1 MPFEYRRGVKERRGN
16 GQTSAKPIK
25 PERVR
30 RRADHTPPRVNAFDY
45 PKCGHDV
52 GQYAATTCAVGEEAA
67 VGGGRAA
74 NLDGL

>member
-25 PERVR
+25 PHQ
-30 RRADHTPPRVNAFDY
+30 HTPPRVNAFDY

-52 GQYAATTCAVGEEAA
+52 GHCAATTCAVGEEAA